1 MGAIPP
7 ATGPRYS
14 LILAAVRAL
23 ASRLSRR
30 RWGFGPFVGLPRRVR
45 CGASFAEQGA
55 VNGHGEGSGS
65 SSTAER
71 EGKERADRAGP
82 AWWCL
87 GACAR
92 IPLRLPTSG
101 PRAQWDTRDEG
112 LVRGTRLSV
121 GGTAGMVLGRARVR
135 GKRGGGRIG
144 PKGGNPRPRQVFLFF
159 LFFSVFSLFKFR
171 FQI

>member
-1 MGAIPP
+1 M
-7 ATGPRYS
+7 
-14 LILAAVRAL
+14 

-135 GKRGGGRIG
+135 GKRGVGRNKI
-144 PKGGNPRPRQVFLFF
+144 NRPRRSSTSFFFSFMFYFLFF
-159 LFFSVFSLFKFR
+159 LFIHILNSNLNLN
-171 FQI
+171 QIMGSTLESGVTLK

>member
-14 LILAAVRAL
+14 LILAAARAL

-55 VNGHGEGSGS
+55 VNGHGGGSGS
-65 SSTAER
+65 SSTTDR

-92 IPLRLPTSG
+92 IPLRLPTNG

-135 GKRGGGRIG
+135 GKRGGGPNWAERRESEAQAG
-144 PKGGNPRPRQVFLFF
+144 FLFF
-159 LFFSVFSLFKFR
+159 PFLFCFLP